1 MSGGTRTRII
11 LVISGIALAVVIFLL
26 PKTPKPKNDIAGTLE
41 NVPAFSFQEYLE
53 SAHKM
58 LSFNDRERVDSLLD
72 LNRTTDLTVY
82 DSIAYIYDL
91 NGQRGVAAFY
101 FEEKALNDNTEE
113 SHLNAAYR
121 YFDAFKAA
129 DDSLQRSYF
138 VEEAINAY
146 RQVLELNP
154 ANLNAKT
161 DLGIC
166 LTEGTNQPMQGITLL
181 REVVAENPDHEYA
194 QMNLGFLSMKSG
206 QFDKAVERFRKVLEI
221 NPSRLDMYVYLGES
235 YVQLGQNEDA
245 IQNFRIFANLSGD
258 PELVE
263 QVNKYI
269 EELESKGVN
278 P

>member
-11 LVISGIALAVVIFLL
+11 LVISGIAIAVIIFLL
-26 PKTPKPKNDIAGTLE
+26 PKTPEPKNEIAGTSQD
-41 NVPAFSFQEYLE
+41 VSAFSFEDHLE
-53 SAHKM
+53 SAHNM
-58 LSFNDRERVDSLLD
+58 LSFNDRDKVDSLLSM
-72 LNRTTDLTVY
+72 TGSSELTVY
-82 DSIAYIYDL
+82 DSIANVYDS
-91 NGQRGVAAFY
+91 NGQRGIAAYY
-101 FEEKALNDNTEE
+101 FEEKALKDNSEA

-129 DDSLQRSYF
+129 NDSLKRTFYVQKAIDSYSK
-138 VEEAINAY
+138 
-146 RQVLELNP
+146 VLELNP
-154 ANLNAKT
+154 NNLNAKT

-166 LTEGTNQPMQGITLL
+166 FTEGTDQPMRGITLL
-181 REVVAENPDHEYA
+181 REVIAENPDHEYA

-206 QFDKAVERFRKVLEI
+206 QFDKAVERFSKVLEI

-263 QVNKYI
+263 QVNSYI

>member
-11 LVISGIALAVVIFLL
+11 LVFTGIALAIVIFLL
-26 PKTPKPKNDIAGTLE
+26 PKTPKPKNDIAGTSE
-41 NVPAFSFQEYLE
+41 NVPAFSFQEQLE
-53 SAHKM
+53 SAYKT

-72 LNRTTDLTVY
+72 IGIQANPSVY
-82 DSIAYIYDL
+82 DTIAFIYDR
-91 NGQRGVAAFY
+91 NGQRGVAAYY
-101 FEEKALNDNTEE
+101 FEEKALNDNKED
-113 SHLNAAYR
+113 SYLNAAYR

-129 DDSLQRSYF
+129 GDSSQRSFY
-138 VEEAINAY
+138 VEKAIHTY
-146 RQVLELNP
+146 GRVLELNP
-154 ANLNAKT
+154 GNLNAKT

-166 LTEGTNQPMQGITLL
+166 LTEGTNQPMQGISLL
-181 REVVAENPDHEYA
+181 REVVEEDPDHEYA

-206 QFDKAVERFRKVLEI
+206 QFDKAVERFHKVLEI

-245 IQNFRIFANLSGD
+245 IHNFRIFANLSGD

-263 QVNKYI
+263 QVNRSI
-269 EELESKGVN
+269 EERATIGAN